1 MLTIKPYR
9 IRFIIVKCTG
19 SITQRSSILNIIMST
34 SPTHY
39 INVNQML
46 TTGSPN
52 KPVLMSKENIASKN
66 FKSVISQAMNF
77 QAQPVDFQMH
87 MVSFNRV
94 RENCGPRKM
103 NPLSCLRK
111 LKECLNF
118 SEFVMLSF

>member
-1 MLTIKPYR
+1 
-9 IRFIIVKCTG
+9 
-19 SITQRSSILNIIMST
+19 
-34 SPTHY
+34 
-39 INVNQML
+39 ML

-66 FKSVISQAMNF
+66 FKSVISQVMNF

-94 RENCGPRKM
+94 RENCGPRKV
-103 NPLSCLRK
+103 NPLSCLQK
-111 LKECLNF
+111 LRECLNF